1 MALHVTGVY
10 KGVERQKG
18 QKKIFE
24 EIMGEAFKFYEND
37 KFRNLRNSQTSS
49 TRNLKKTKL
58 RHMYVWGCICICE
71 WIYKHENLNAVCA
84 MLCLV
89 AQSCPTLWPH
99 GLYPSR
105 PFYPW
110 WFSRQECW
118 SGLPCPPPGDLPDPE
133 IEPVSFMSPAL
144 SGKFFTTSTTWE
156 AHYVTNTW

>member
-58 RHMYVWGCICICE
+58 RHIIIKLLKTIDKDKVLKLPE
-71 WIYKHENLNAVCA
+71 ETD
-84 MLCLV
+84 MLYTKE
-89 AQSCPTLWPH
+89 Q
-99 GLYPSR
+99 R
-105 PFYPW
+105 
-110 WFSRQECW
+110 
-118 SGLPCPPPGDLPDPE
+118 
-133 IEPVSFMSPAL
+133 
-144 SGKFFTTSTTWE
+144 
-156 AHYVTNTW
+156 